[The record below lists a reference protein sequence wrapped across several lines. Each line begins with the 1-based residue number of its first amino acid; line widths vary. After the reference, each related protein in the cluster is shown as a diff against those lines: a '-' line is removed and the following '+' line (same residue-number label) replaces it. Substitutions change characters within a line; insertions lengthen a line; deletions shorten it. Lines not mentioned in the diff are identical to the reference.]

1 MEPPGHSTRK
11 PEMMRKNKGAVIYGA
26 GGAVGSA
33 VVRACA
39 REGGHAVSHRAPPGA
54 RRRCRQGSAFRR
66 RTRRDGG
73 GRRARRTRRGPAST
87 VGDRHGG
94 PRRYLVPRDRH
105 RVEHDAAGCARGRA
119 GGRAMLPADCDRHQV
134 VLSDRTPGRPADG
147 RAAIGGDHDR
157 HVNPLTDGP
166 PIDGRRR
173 SGDERRGG
181 AHANLS
187 AELAPHGIRVVGL
200 RPQGMPESGTIKAVF
215 GLHAKA

>member
-1 MEPPGHSTRK
+1 MCPCCFATMGGVVASGGRPSTDAFQPPVLRMRGAGGRPPGRGTGK
-11 PEMMRKNKGAVIYGA
+11 PEMMRKHKGAVIYGA
-26 GGAVGSA
+26 GGAVGGA

-39 REGGHAVSHRAPPGA
+39 REEGGHAVSHRAPPGA

-119 GGRAMLPADCDRHQV
+119 GGRAMLPADCRP
-134 VLSDRTPGRPADG
+134 TPGRT
-147 RAAIGGDHDR
+147 
-157 HVNPLTDGP
+157 V
-166 PIDGRRR
+166 
-173 SGDERRGG
+173 
-181 AHANLS
+181 
-187 AELAPHGIRVVGL
+187 
-200 RPQGMPESGTIKAVF
+200 
-215 GLHAKA
+215 